1 MVPARASNSTV
12 IARLD
17 RATQY
22 AEASR
27 FKFEAS
33 GILYPRFRGDNG
45 WCARMTAAAC
55 GRQGH

>member
-1 MVPARASNSTV
+1 MMRARASNSTV

-22 AEASR
+22 AAASR

-33 GILYPRFRGDNG
+33 EYWILAFAG
-45 WCARMTAAAC
+45 MTAGAR
-55 GRQGH
+55 G